1 MCGIFFIAGQI
12 NDKDLR
18 CMKPELLKPRGPDC
32 TTVNLLHKDWGYVFH
47 RLAIMDPVSP
57 NSNQPFISDDG
68 EWSVWC
74 NGEIYNWRQ
83 LSDHYKVQCRTQ
95 CDCEIILRL
104 VEAGIDITTLS
115 RELDGDFAFVI
126 MRRLGSHEAST
137 DFQVWAGRDL
147 FGVRPLFVY
156 RGDGIVCFASEL
168 KAFRFPIRNVNQVQP
183 GTNISFNVNGGII
196 SHYTVTVFD
205 SISSSYTGPYSLMPT
220 QLSFIKSILRTSLE
234 RSVRKRLQSDRPLGC
249 LLSGGLDSSLIAA
262 LVARLNYPVETFSI
276 GLVGSTDIEY
286 ANKVAQFLNINRH
299 HSVIC
304 SEAEFLEAIPD
315 VIKCIESYDV
325 TTVRASTPMFLLA
338 RYIAKTTDI
347 KVVLSGEGA
356 DELCQ
361 GYLYFRKQPDAM
373 AGDRES
379 RRLLHDLAFFDV
391 LRADRTVSAHGL
403 ELRVPFLDKDF
414 VKQYLSVPAH
424 LRSPLFDGVEKS
436 LLRHCF
442 DGDSSDSVLPPE
454 ILFRQKEAF
463 SDGVSSRENSWFA
476 VIQRH
481 ADAIVSDDE
490 MKMAAVKWIH
500 NTPRTKEAYWFRSI
514 FEREY
519 GGMGHVIPYQWM
531 PKWVQNVT
539 DPSARVLDVY

>member
-1 MCGIFFIAGQI
+1 MCGIFFIAGKAEGEEFHS
-12 NDKDLR
+12 D
-18 CMKPELLKPRGPDC
+18 LLKSRGPDS
-32 TTVNLLHKDWGYVFH
+32 TTISFINNDWGYVFH
-47 RLAIMDPVSP
+47 RLAIMDPSSP
-57 NSNQPFISDDG
+57 LSNQPFVSDDG
-68 EWSVWC
+68 EWLVWC

-83 LSDHYKVQCRTQ
+83 LSERYQVNCRTQ

-104 VEAGIDITTLS
+104 VEIGTDITTLS
-115 RELDGDFAFVI
+115 RDLDGDFAFVI
-126 MRRLGSHEAST
+126 MRRLTPT

-156 RGDGIVCFASEL
+156 RGENAICFASEL
-168 KAFRFPIRNVNQVQP
+168 KVFRNVHQVRNVSQVQP
-183 GTNISFNVNGGII
+183 GTNISFNVNNGSI

-205 SISSSYTGPYSLMPT
+205 SISPSYTGPYSLMPT
-220 QLSFIKSILRTSLE
+220 DVPRIRAILRSTLE
-234 RSVRKRLQSDRPLGC
+234 QSVRKRLQSDRPLGC
-249 LLSGGLDSSLIAA
+249 LLSGGLDSSLITA
-262 LVARLNYPVETFSI
+262 LVSQSFPALETFSI
-276 GLVGSTDIEY
+276 GLVGSTDLEY
-286 ANKVAQFLNINRH
+286 ANRVAQFLNIAKH

-315 VIKCIESYDV
+315 VIQCIESYDV

-338 RYIAKTTDI
+338 RYISRNTDI

-361 GYLYFRKQPDAM
+361 GYLYFSKQPDAM

-379 RRLLHDLAFFDV
+379 RRLLHDLSYFDV

-424 LRSPLFDGVEKS
+424 LRSPRLDGVEKS

-442 DGDSSDSVLPPE
+442 SNEGGLLPPD

-463 SDGVSSRENSWFA
+463 SDGVSSKENSWFHI
-476 VIQRH
+476 IQRH
-481 ADAIVSDDE
+481 VESIVSDDD
-490 MKMAAVKWIH
+490 MKMATVKWPH
-500 NTPRTKEAYWFRSI
+500 NTPQTKEAYWFRFL
-514 FEREY
+514 FEKEY
-519 GGMGHVIPYQWM
+519 HNMGHVIPYQWM
-531 PKWVQNVT
+531 PKWVQDAK
-539 DPSARVLDVY
+539 DPSARVLDIY